1 MCSLLAIPSVT
12 TRTVCA
18 RACVRAL
25 SLLLSSLALL
35 LSLSFGFVKQGHGP
49 GAWEVTTLNEDGV
62 TPRRFAPSLPRSLAP
77 LLALSLSRARARS
90 LSVALARARAL
101 TGRLSG
107 WKTALCHEAFSP
119 SLASLQELGS
129 MCAPLK
135 P

>member
-1 MCSLLAIPSVT
+1 MCSLLAISSVT

-62 TPRRFAPSLPRSLAP
+62 TPRRFAPSLPRSFARS
-77 LLALSLSRARARS
+77 LSLARARALS

-101 TGRLSG
+101 SGRLSG